1 MNFYAILGV
10 PQDADINDIKQKYR
24 KLVKE
29 CHPDIHPGDVKAEE
43 RFKQISQAY
52 AVLADKEKRKEYD
65 KELNGRKTA
74 DVNQKKKKSG
84 GSQDRRQPF
93 QPEDFAKEFSD
104 FFGFTAQNAPEK
116 EKKDAKDIRRN
127 PLDTSAIFEKYMGF
141 K

>member
-1 MNFYAILGV
+1 MDFYAILGV
-10 PQDADINDIKQKYR
+10 PRDADANVIKQKYR

-29 CHPDIHPGDVKAEE
+29 CHPDTHPGDEKAEE

-52 AVLADKEKRKEYD
+52 AVLADQEKRSEYD

-74 DVNQKKKKSG
+74 GVNQEKKKG
-84 GSQDRRQPF
+84 AAGRDRRQPF
-93 QPEDFAKEFSD
+93 QPGDFSKEFSD
-104 FFGFTAQNAPEK
+104 FFGFTAQGAPEQGKKAAK
-116 EKKDAKDIRRN
+116 ETRRN